1 MDELLE
7 KEIRGGLAFFKEGMG
22 AEGLIRDRYPR
33 DKDLSSIASSG
44 FALASFAIGAHYGF
58 LDHEEARTLS
68 LKIIEGA
75 SRLNKEGGFYYH
87 FYDMG
92 SAQQKPFS
100 ELSDIDSCLFYMGLL
115 VSANY
120 FGGTLAE
127 EADRLVDEAVWPIW
141 TSASP
146 YLYMGKRNGRFYSY
160 WQDYAEQLMIYVL
173 AAGAQNP
180 DYRLGKAY
188 YDAFSRPIG
197 SYDDLSF
204 IHSAMNGL
212 FVYFFSQNFIDFR
225 GTKDAKGIDW
235 HDNSRKAIL
244 ADWSF
249 CHYNY
254 QNLQSYKKGW
264 GLSACDGPDG
274 YCGDY
279 GCQPGM
285 NYKSDGTVAIYCA
298 FASLPF
304 AKKEALAAIRYYFS
318 EPSFLSPYGLIDSYN
333 LDRGWRDDGVI
344 GIDKGIELIGISN
357 SLDEFVWSML
367 KNEKRILEGLAALKI
382 KKED

>member
-1 MDELLE
+1 MNELLE
-7 KEIRGGLAFFKEGMG
+7 KEIKGGLSFFKEGMG
-22 AEGLIRDRYPR
+22 KDGLVRDRYPR

-44 FALASFAIGAHYGF
+44 FALAAFAIGAHYRF
-58 LDHEEARTLS
+58 LEEEEAKRLS
-68 LKIIEGA
+68 LQIIDGA
-75 SRLNKEGGFYYH
+75 SRLNKEGGFFYH
-87 FYDMG
+87 FYDLG
-92 SAQQKPFS
+92 SGQQKPFS

-120 FGGTLAE
+120 FGGSLAE
-127 EADRLVDEAVWPIW
+127 KAYHLVDEAVWPIW

-146 YLYMGKRNGRFYSY
+146 FLYMGKRNGRFYSF

-173 AAGAQNP
+173 AAGAENP
-180 DYRLGKAY
+180 DYRLGKSY
-188 YDAFSRPIG
+188 YDAFARPVG
-197 SYDDLSF
+197 SYDGLSF

-225 GTKDAKGIDW
+225 HTKDSRGIDW

-249 CHYNY
+249 CTQNY
-254 QNLQSYKKGW
+254 QGSLSYKRGW

-285 NYKSDGTVAIYCA
+285 NYKSDGTIAIYCA

-304 AKKEALAAIRYYFS
+304 APKESLRAIESYFADG
-318 EPSFLSPYGLIDSYN
+318 SFLSPYGLIDSFN
-333 LDRGWRDDGVI
+333 LDRAWRDDGVI
-344 GIDKGIELIGISN
+344 GIDKGIELVGISN
-357 SLDEFVWSML
+357 YLDEFIWGL
-367 KNEKRILEGLAALKI
+367 LAKEKRIVEGLSALKI